1 MKPNNVHGGFNY
13 YRSNLSV
20 TSDLWTDL
28 DRTVSELPVTMLWGV
43 GDPVVPS
50 SLVHQVPNYY
60 SNYTMEL
67 IQDAGHFMMVEK
79 PEVVIDLHRIVHRA
93 LPAPVGSSDRVTRY
107 RHLSAACWDGKC
119 PRALIARR

>member
-79 PEVVIDLHRIVHRA
+79 PEVVIDRLKAGFR
-93 LPAPVGSSDRVTRY
+93 
-107 RHLSAACWDGKC
+107 
-119 PRALIARR
+119 